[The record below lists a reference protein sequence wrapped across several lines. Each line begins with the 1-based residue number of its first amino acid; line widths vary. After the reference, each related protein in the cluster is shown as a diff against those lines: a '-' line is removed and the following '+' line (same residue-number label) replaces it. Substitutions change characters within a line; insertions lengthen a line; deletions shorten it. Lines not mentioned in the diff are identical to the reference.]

1 MRKLFKAY
9 CIAKKAH
16 KGQKD
21 KGGKPYIKHPVYVAK
36 RVKGKDAKIVALLHD
51 TIEDTSVTY
60 DYIKS
65 IFGDRIVE
73 AVKVLTKDKNIF
85 YEEYIAKIK
94 QNDLARAV
102 KIEDLKHN
110 MDLTRL
116 KTVTQEDLDRIEKYK
131 YALKILNEWFKK
143 AILNKDCFF
152 IDIELCSKIH

>member
-36 RVKGKDAKIVALLHD
+36 RVKGRDAKIVALLHD

-65 IFGDRIVE
+65 VFGDRIAE
-73 AVKVLTKDKNIF
+73 SVKVLTKDKTIS
-85 YEEYIAKIK
+85 YEEYIALIK
-94 QNDLARAV
+94 QNDLARRV

-110 MDLTRL
+110 MDLKRL
-116 KTVTQEDLDRIEKYK
+116 KVVTEEDLKRVEKYK
-131 YALKILNEWFKK
+131 HSLEILS
-143 AILNKDCFF
+143 D
-152 IDIELCSKIH
+152 